1 MHTLQE
7 LTEEVPRVKRKE
19 CFNTDKSDVWNRLKK
34 LKKMHCKL
42 NIRKYSF
49 ANRIIDTWN
58 SLPNEVIAT
67 KTVKQFE
74 ISLDKHWEHQEVK
87 YDYTANISQQSKPG
101 SHGKTKINMEEI
113 KADIVAEQASVH

>member
-1 MHTLQE
+1 MLE
-7 LTEEVPRVKRKE
+7 LDE
-19 CFNTDKSDVWNRLKK
+19 NTRTRGHEKK

-113 KADIVAEQASVH
+113 EADIVAEQASVH